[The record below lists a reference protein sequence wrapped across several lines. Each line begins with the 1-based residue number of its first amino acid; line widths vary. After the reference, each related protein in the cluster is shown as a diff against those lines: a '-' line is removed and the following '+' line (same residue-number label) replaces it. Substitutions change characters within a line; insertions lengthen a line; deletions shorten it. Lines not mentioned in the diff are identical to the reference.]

1 MSSASSSFLRRVL
14 LADGVI
20 SGTTGLALA
29 LAAGPLERV
38 LGLPG
43 SLLRYAGWSLLPFA
57 AFVVWAARR
66 EHLSRSIV
74 QVVIGLNAAWVAASA
89 GLLLSGQVAPTGVGY
104 MFVIGQAVAVAILAE
119 TQYVGLRRTSWTVEP
134 R

>member
-14 LADGVI
+14 LADSVI
-20 SGTTGLALA
+20 SGTTGIALA
-29 LAAGPLERV
+29 LTAGALEPV
-38 LGLPG
+38 LGLPAA
-43 SLLRYAGWSLLPFA
+43 LLRYAGVSLLPFA
-57 AFVVWAARR
+57 AFVLWVAKRDTV
-66 EHLSRSIV
+66 SRSMV

-89 GLLLSGQVAPTGVGY
+89 GLLLSGQVAPSGIGY
-104 MFVIGQAVAVAILAE
+104 AFVIGQAVAVAVLAE